1 MVSEDTW
8 LIDNSLLILNFFF
21 IFFILWWKTK
31 FLIMELIVSFPDDI
45 EVSSNQSKRF
55 NESVNWFG
63 MFVENCSNILL
74 FDNILSFS
82 SNIIFS
88 CILQFL
94 FEKYGLHAFQNY
106 LELQSTLSFSKY
118 CNLTY
123 SFRFANRFCCHLNL
137 TNSLGFSD
145 LFALFLRHDLIIIS
159 FESSY
164 SLVNFLFS

>member
-1 MVSEDTW
+1 M
-8 LIDNSLLILNFFF
+8 
-21 IFFILWWKTK
+21 
-31 FLIMELIVSFPDDI
+31 SFPDDI